1 MDQVKQQ
8 IMANTAILDP
18 YAAMVPA
25 LKDASAKLDV
35 NPGAILG
42 LIGSFGLLI
51 LLMMQGWT
59 ILLTTITV
67 LYPAIL
73 SIRAIQSQEDDD
85 DKVWLT
91 YWMVFG
97 VFNVMETFLGFIF
110 WFVPYWE
117 WVRLGLFVWLLMPQF
132 KGAKVIY
139 DKVLQPQLTAN
150 KATIEK
156 WISMTANVANNAKE
170 SSMEAARQAASD
182 PTLLAKGLSAAAS
195 VQDQVKT
202 ATTPSSADH

>member
-1 MDQVKQQ
+1 MT
-8 IMANTAILDP
+8 NTAILDP
-18 YAAMVPA
+18 YAAMVPV
-25 LKDASAKLDV
+25 LKDASAKLEV
-35 NPGAILG
+35 NPGAILA

-67 LYPAIL
+67 LYPAVL
-73 SIRAIQSQEDDD
+73 SIRAIQSQGDDD

-97 VFNVMETFLGFIF
+97 VFNVLETFLGFVF
-110 WFVPYWE
+110 WFIPYWE
-117 WVRLGLFVWLLMPQF
+117 WLRLGLFVWLLLPQF
-132 KGAKVIY
+132 NGAKYIY

-156 WISMTANVANNAKE
+156 WISMTQNVANSAKE
-170 SSMEAARQAASD
+170 SGMEAARQAASD
-182 PTLLAKGLSAAAS
+182 PTLVAKGLAAAAS
-195 VQDQVKT
+195 
-202 ATTPSSADH
+202 A